1 MYVQNVKFYIIHLQ
15 IIFTEELFIRFFYF
29 KKLFVKKK
37 NKNKSDYRKLY
48 SLYGKK
54 YCTNL

>member
-29 KKLFVKKK
+29 KKLFVK